1 MNSNISGVLFA
12 LLGFA
17 FFSSH
22 DAVIKLIGG
31 SYSPFQIVFFS
42 TLLGFPLAVLLLMQD
57 STEGT
62 LIPLHP
68 WWSLLRTLCTV
79 ITGASV
85 FYAFSTMPMSQVYA
99 ILFATPLLITVLSIP
114 VLGEKVGIHRCGAV
128 IIGLIGVLIVVRP
141 GSAPMQLGHLT
152 AMIGA
157 VASSMASVIVR
168 RIGHEER
175 SMVLM
180 LYPMMG
186 NFFVMACA
194 MPFVYKPV
202 PIEHFGGFAVISV
215 LGFLGGLSIIRAYS
229 RANAAVVAPIQYSQ
243 IIWAMIFGVLIF
255 DELPDTYTLIGVG
268 IIIFSG
274 LYILV
279 REARAKTSENT
290 PVLRNRT
297 RFETGTS
304 LRVGP
309 MVRLLSL
316 RANKR

>member
-22 DAVIKLIGG
+22 DTVIKLISG

-114 VLGEKVGIHRCGAV
+114 V
-128 IIGLIGVLIVVRP
+128 
-141 GSAPMQLGHLT
+141 
-152 AMIGA
+152 
-157 VASSMASVIVR
+157 
-168 RIGHEER
+168 
-175 SMVLM
+175 
-180 LYPMMG
+180 
-186 NFFVMACA
+186 
-194 MPFVYKPV
+194 
-202 PIEHFGGFAVISV
+202 
-215 LGFLGGLSIIRAYS
+215 
-229 RANAAVVAPIQYSQ
+229 
-243 IIWAMIFGVLIF
+243 
-255 DELPDTYTLIGVG
+255 
-268 IIIFSG
+268 
-274 LYILV
+274 
-279 REARAKTSENT
+279 
-290 PVLRNRT
+290 
-297 RFETGTS
+297 
-304 LRVGP
+304 
-309 MVRLLSL
+309 
-316 RANKR
+316 